1 MSHISAG
8 VEYGLHCLL
17 YLTEA
22 APGGVPEASVRDL
35 AELQGVPADYVAK
48 LFTKLHKAG
57 LVIAT
62 EGAKGGFALA
72 RPASQISVLDVVTA
86 VDGDKALFECREV
99 RTRCAVFGDAAPT
112 WATSGVC
119 SIHAV
124 MQNAEKRMR
133 EALASQS
140 LEDLAARTSAKA
152 PRAFGPQVVKWLGG
166 RAAGRRRDRG
176 ASPSGARSR
185 TRSHIED

>member
-17 YLTEA
+17 FLTEA

-72 RPASQISVLDVVTA
+72 RPANQISVLDVVTA
-86 VDGDKALFECREV
+86 IDGDKSLFECREV
-99 RTRCAVFGDAAPT
+99 RTRCAVFGETAPT

-124 MQNAEKRMR
+124 MQNAEKRMH

-140 LEDLAARTSAKA
+140 LQDLAVRTTAKA
-152 PRAFGPQVVKWLGG
+152 PRTYGPQVVKWLDV
-166 RAAGRRRDRG
+166 RTTGRRRERG
-176 ASPSGARSR
+176 SRSGSTPG
-185 TRSHIED
+185 TRS

>member
-17 YLTEA
+17 FLTEA
-22 APGGVPEASVRDL
+22 APGGVSEASVRDL

-72 RPASQISVLDVVTA
+72 RPANQISVLDVVTA
-86 VDGDKALFECREV
+86 IDGDKALFECREV
-99 RTRCAVFGDAAPT
+99 RARCAVFGETAPA
-112 WATSGVC
+112 WASSGVC

-124 MQNAEKRMR
+124 MQNAEKRMH

-140 LEDLAARTSAKA
+140 LYDLAVRTSAKA
-152 PRAFGPQVVKWLGG
+152 PRTYGPQVVKWLDG
-166 RAAGRRRDRG
+166 RTAGRRRDRSG
-176 ASPSGARSR
+176 SGSGARS
-185 TRSHIED
+185 

>member
-17 YLTEA
+17 FLTEA
-22 APGGVPEASVRDL
+22 APGGVSEASVRDL

-72 RPASQISVLDVVTA
+72 RPANQISVLDVVTA
-86 VDGDKALFECREV
+86 IDGDKALFECREV
-99 RTRCAVFGDAAPT
+99 RARCAVFGETAPA
-112 WATSGVC
+112 WASSGVC

-124 MQNAEKRMR
+124 MQNAEKRMH

-140 LEDLAARTSAKA
+140 LHDLAVRTSAKA
-152 PRAFGPQVVKWLGG
+152 PRTYGPQVVKWLDG
-166 RAAGRRRDRG
+166 RTAGRRRDRSG
-176 ASPSGARSR
+176 SGSGARS
-185 TRSHIED
+185 

>member
-17 YLTEA
+17 FLTEA
-22 APGGVPEASVRDL
+22 APGGVAEASVRDL
-35 AELQGVPADYVAK
+35 AADYVAK

-72 RPASQISVLDVVTA
+72 RPANQISVLDVVTA
-86 VDGDKALFECREV
+86 IDGDKSLFECREV
-99 RTRCAVFGDAAPT
+99 RTRCAVFGETAPN

-140 LEDLAARTSAKA
+140 LEDLAVRTTAKA
-152 PRAFGPQVVKWLGG
+152 PRIYGPQVVKWLDG
-166 RAAGRRRDRG
+166 RTTGRRRERG
-176 ASPSGARSR
+176 SSRGGSTPGARS
-185 TRSHIED
+185 

>member
-17 YLTEA
+17 FLTEA

-72 RPASQISVLDVVTA
+72 RPANQISVLDVVTA
-86 VDGDKALFECREV
+86 IDGDKSLFECREV
-99 RTRCAVFGDAAPT
+99 RTRCAVFGETAPN

-140 LEDLAARTSAKA
+140 LEDLAVRTTAKA
-152 PRAFGPQVVKWLGG
+152 PRSYGPQVVKWLDG
-166 RAAGRRRDRG
+166 RTTSRRRERG
-176 ASPSGARSR
+176 SSRGGSTPGARS
-185 TRSHIED
+185 